1 MPVIGAHVPLYTAE
15 PEALRAPLRDV
26 FGWRHI
32 DAGRREG
39 DARRAA
45 ASARHRHAVLIV
57 P

>member
-26 FGWRHI
+26 FGWRHL